1 MSCGFNNYYCH
12 PEVKPCGCGC
22 AQPRHSCEKPVNYCD
37 CSQCHKDY
45 TVCCNS
51 QCVCSLAEDLCQY
64 VNQKVL
70 ITIGGC
76 KIPVIIC
83 EVTECIVKA
92 IGYTSCGKVYY
103 FNLNRIDSVEA
114 ILPRY

>member
-12 PEVKPCGCGC
+12 SEVKPCGCKQQCGC
-22 AQPRHSCEKPVNYCD
+22 QKPANYCD
-37 CSQCHKDY
+37 CSLCDKDY
-45 TVCCNS
+45 KVCCNNN
-51 QCVCSLAEDLCQY
+51 CVCTLAEDLCQY
-64 VNQKVL
+64 INQKVV
-70 ITIGGC
+70 ISIGGC
-76 KIPVIIC
+76 RIPVIIC

-103 FNLNRIDSVEA
+103 FNLNRIDSIDA